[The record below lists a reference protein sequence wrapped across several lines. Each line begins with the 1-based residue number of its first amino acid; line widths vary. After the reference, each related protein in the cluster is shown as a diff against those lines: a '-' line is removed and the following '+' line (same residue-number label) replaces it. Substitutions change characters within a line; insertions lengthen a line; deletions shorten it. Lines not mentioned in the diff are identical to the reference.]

1 MPLQTHP
8 VTKVHRH
15 VLFFLF
21 LKTQK
26 VKGHYP
32 LLFAFNNTLG
42 ILTTGPPGSPLCVC
56 VCSIA
61 LLYLTLADAEAE
73 APVFWSSD
81 ADRQLIGNVPD
92 AGKD

>member
-42 ILTTGPPGSPLCVC
+42 NLFTSFHMQLARSLRGLTFFSLGESWV
-56 VCSIA
+56 S
-61 LLYLTLADAEAE
+61 
-73 APVFWSSD
+73 
-81 ADRQLIGNVPD
+81 
-92 AGKD
+92 